1 MDATLEL
8 DSIGVVK
15 KDCWFNERESGD
27 GKSVI
32 GYLLLVI
39 T

>member
-1 MDATLEL
+1 MDTTLEFEI
-8 DSIGVVK
+8 IGVVK
-15 KDCWFNERESGD
+15 KDCWFNERGSGD

-39 T
+39 K